1 MRQNEV
7 LLMRDAQLVERVA
20 FSARS
25 ATTSICS
32 AVQSPGAPPI
42 GFSEIVTDA

>member
-1 MRQNEV
+1 MSSK
-7 LLMRDAQLVERVA
+7 LY

-32 AVQSPGAPPI
+32 AEMSPAMPPI
-42 GFSEIVTDA
+42 GLRLMLAIA